1 MLSKLRTTLFFE
13 ERLANCLDVH
23 PSRASACL
31 PTVRLVKW
39 TGPDLSAVVLAVML
53 RPAGPVAQQRVP
65 LDAWAFL
72 RFTSLPPFNGAHCVL
87 APLVAGGPCKND

>member
-53 RPAGPVAQQRVP
+53 RPC
-65 LDAWAFL
+65 LLYTSDAADDYL
-72 RFTSLPPFNGAHCVL
+72 TV
-87 APLVAGGPCKND
+87 